1 MLFFFPFGGGG
12 FGGILLILLLFLLL
26 KRVFKTLY
34 GSSQSQESAYIP
46 SNVAFFNG
54 VFSMLAKFASAD
66 GTVSEAARARI
77 NQFMIYELRLDNQS
91 YQYARQVFN
100 SALSSPESFE
110 TVAQRFYT
118 SFAGNPGVLYVV
130 LEILFSVGM
139 TDGRISGREQSM
151 LDYVVRLFR
160 ISQETVEAL
169 RRKYGVSSG
178 SSSRAYEVLGL
189 QKTATEAEIKKAYR
203 KLILEYHPDTVANKE
218 GAGEEFRAYAAKRFQ
233 EVQNAYEQ
241 ICKERGIK

>member
-1 MLFFFPFGGGG
+1 MFFFFPFGGGG
-12 FGGILLILLLFLLL
+12 FGGFLVILIMFLLL
-26 KRVFKTLY
+26 RKVFKTLY
-34 GSSQSQESAYIP
+34 SASMGQGSAYVP
-46 SNVAFFNG
+46 SNEAFFHG

-66 GTVSEAARARI
+66 GNISEAAKARI
-77 NQFMIYELRLDNQS
+77 NQFMIYDLRLNNQS

-100 SALSSPESFE
+100 SALSSPETFE
-110 TVAQRFYT
+110 SVAQRFYT

-130 LEILFSVGM
+130 VEILFSVGM
-139 TDGRISGREQSM
+139 TDGRISEREQRM
-151 LDYVVRLFR
+151 LDYVIRLFR

-178 SSSRAYEVLGL
+178 ASSRAYEVLGL

-241 ICKERGIK
+241 ICRERGIK